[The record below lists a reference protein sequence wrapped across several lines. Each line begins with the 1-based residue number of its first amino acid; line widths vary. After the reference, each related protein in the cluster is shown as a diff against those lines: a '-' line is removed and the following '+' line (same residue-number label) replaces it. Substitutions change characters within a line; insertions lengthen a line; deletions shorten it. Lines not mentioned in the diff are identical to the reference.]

1 MNQYD
6 ELLNLNNKVQQLI
19 KDDVDWEIK
28 YDLIFSKNVS
38 RRIFTLLSELN
49 IRLDY
54 YDPDTSYEEDA
65 LAFANALNEKI
76 EELKKVEYMFK
87 E

>member
-19 KDDVDWEIK
+19 KEDVDWEIK

-49 IRLDY
+49 IRFDY

-65 LAFANALNEKI
+65 LAFANALNEKV
-76 EELKKVEYMFK
+76 EELKKVDYMFK